1 MNHIHKVIA
10 VSIKKNIISLALPGG
25 FLLWWFVASFFPGRF
40 TWGFDLLNHYSQGFR
55 LAWFLSGMAMISALH
70 FIPEP
75 GSLEGRPSKSANIL
89 LVLLPAG
96 LALYLL
102 LRVKIPLL
110 GDGILRSQ
118 EISAGRLFSLTEP
131 LTTLIHGLLYRLLS
145 VLGFQANLA
154 ELAYRIT
161 SMTAGIT
168 TLTLYIFFAKKN
180 RDGRSFWPLII
191 ILAGAGFN
199 LIFYGYVE
207 SYGLFLAAVGW
218 YLFLVREKIAETKPS
233 FIPAVLAGLAAALH
247 GSGIFLFPSLV
258 YYWKIRSYFSTKA
271 GLKRTAL
278 ELLCFSAIPAAA
290 LATGFLLVS
299 RPEMNT
305 ALSELPK
312 SSLLPLWGGLWGY
325 GILSPGHWLDMFNQ
339 FLLVSPAALLLL
351 LWAKPVKG
359 TIEGPAEKIL
369 VLAAA
374 AGLFFIFIVDP
385 KLGTAR
391 DWDLLAW
398 PFTALLFLAVHRALA
413 RKLEWRSWAAAA
425 VVSLWLFLPWV
436 LVNAS
441 SERSLARYTSLLA
454 RDNRSSAYGYENLA
468 IYYRDHHHP
477 EKEEWAYRMAVD
489 NDSLNPR
496 HIYNYALS
504 LSKNGKYR
512 QSLPW
517 FQRSLELDTR
527 SAKRWNDYGAAL
539 INCQEPG
546 PAIAALNQAL
556 VADPGNDQALYNLG
570 VAYSMA
576 GNWSAA
582 DSFFT
587 LTRLTGYSDAWLYYY
602 WGEVKL
608 NLKQYPE
615 AAEYLKNA
623 IDAGVQE
630 EVLFEEYQKALA
642 AQRGKNR

>member
-1 MNHIHKVIA
+1 MSSKQ
-10 VSIKKNIISLALPGG
+10 KNIIPLILSGG
-25 FLLWWFVASFFPGRF
+25 LLVLWFVASFFPGRF
-40 TWGFDLLNHYSQGFR
+40 TWGFDLLNYYSPAFR
-55 LAWFLSGMAMISALH
+55 LAWFLSGMAMVSALH

-75 GSLEGRPSKSANIL
+75 GSLKGRPPKSANIL
-89 LVLLPAG
+89 LILLSAG

-145 VLGFQANLA
+145 AIGFQTNLA

-161 SMTAGIT
+161 SVTAGMVI
-168 TLTLYIFFAKKN
+168 LTLYIYFSKKHSE
-180 RDGRSFWPLII
+180 GRIFWPLII
-191 ILAGAGFN
+191 VLAGAGFN
-199 LIFYGYVE
+199 QIFYGYVE

-233 FIPAVLAGLAAALH
+233 FVPAILAGLAAALH

-258 YYWKIRSYFSTKA
+258 YYWKKRSYFSTKA
-271 GLKRTAL
+271 GLKRSAL
-278 ELLCFSAIPAAA
+278 ESLCFSAIPAAA
-290 LATGFLLVS
+290 LAIGLLLVS

-325 GILSPGHWLDMFNQ
+325 GILSPGHWLDLFNQ
-339 FLLVSPAALLLL
+339 FLLVSPASLLLL
-351 LWAKPVKG
+351 LWARPVKG
-359 TIEGPAEKIL
+359 TIKGPAEKIL
-369 VLAAA
+369 GLAAA
-374 AGLFFIFIVDP
+374 GGMLFIFIVDP

-398 PFTALLFLAVHRALA
+398 PFMALLFLGIHRALA
-413 RKLEWRSWAAAA
+413 RKLEWRNWSVVA

-441 SERSLARYTSLLA
+441 SERSLARYTGLLA
-454 RDNRSSAYGYENLA
+454 RDRRSSAYGYENLA

-477 EKEEWAYRMAVD
+477 EKEEWAYRMAAGS
-489 NDSLNPR
+489 DSLNPR

-556 VADPGNDQALYNLG
+556 EADPGNDQALYNLG

-587 LTRLTGYSDAWLYYY
+587 LTRQTGYSDAWLFYY

-608 NLKQYPE
+608 KLKQYPQ
-615 AAEYLKNA
+615 AAEYLGAA
-623 IDAGVQE
+623 IDAGIQDSI
-630 EVLFEEYQKALA
+630 LRIYYQQALA
-642 AQRGKNR
+642 ALKGKIK

>member
-1 MNHIHKVIA
+1 M
-10 VSIKKNIISLALPGG
+10 SGSLLV
-25 FLLWWFVASFFPGRF
+25 LWFVASFFPGRF
-40 TWGFDLLNHYSQGFR
+40 TWGFDLLNHYSPAFR
-55 LAWFLSGMAMISALH
+55 LAWFLSGMAMVSALH

-75 GSLEGRPSKSANIL
+75 GFLKLNFPKSANIL
-89 LVLLPAG
+89 FILLPAG
-96 LALYLL
+96 LVLYLL

-145 VLGFQANLA
+145 AIGFQTNLA

-161 SMTAGIT
+161 SVTAGMAA
-168 TLTLYIFFAKKN
+168 LVLYFCFARKHAEGRIF
-180 RDGRSFWPLII
+180 WLLIVV
-191 ILAGAGFN
+191 LAGAGFN
-199 LIFYGYVE
+199 QIFYGYVE

-218 YLFLVREKIAETKPS
+218 YLFLVREKTAETKPS
-233 FIPAVLAGLAAALH
+233 FVPAILAGLAAALH

-258 YYWKIRSYFSTKA
+258 YYWKKRYYFSTQA
-271 GLKRTAL
+271 GLKRSAM

-290 LATGFLLVS
+290 LAIGLLLVS
-299 RPEMNT
+299 RPEMNKS
-305 ALSELPK
+305 LSELPK

-325 GILSPGHWLDMFNQ
+325 GILSPGHWLDLFNQ

-359 TIEGPAEKIL
+359 TIKDPAEKIL
-369 VLAAA
+369 GLAAA
-374 AGLFFIFIVDP
+374 GGMLFIFIVDP

-398 PFTALLFLAVHRALA
+398 PFMSLLFLAVHRALV
-413 RKLEWRSWAAAA
+413 RKLEWRNWSVVA
-425 VVSLWLFLPWV
+425 VISLWLFIPWV

-441 SERSLARYTSLLA
+441 SERSLARYTGLLA

-477 EKEEWAYRMAVD
+477 EKEEWAYRMAAGS
-489 NDSLNPR
+489 DSLNPR

-512 QSLPW
+512 QSLPY
-517 FQRSLELDTR
+517 FQRSLQLDTR

-556 VADPGNDQALYNLG
+556 EADPGNDQALYNLG

-587 LTRLTGYSDAWLYYY
+587 LTRQTGYSDAWLYYY

-608 NLKQYPE
+608 KLKQYPQ
-615 AAEYLKNA
+615 AAEYLGTA
-623 IDAGVQE
+623 IEAGIQDSI
-630 EVLFEEYQKALA
+630 LMIDYQQALA
-642 AQRGKNR
+642 ALKGKIK